1 MLIRGILI
9 FILGLI
15 YGFGVGL
22 IWFNIILEKQ
32 FKKQP
37 KVKSIEINLS
47 ELLKQM
53 GEENK

>member
-1 MLIRGILI
+1 MLKGILI

-22 IWFNIILEKQ
+22 IWFNIMLEKQ
-32 FKKQP
+32 FKRQP

-47 ELLKQM
+47 ELMKQM
-53 GEENK
+53 GEEDK

>member
-1 MLIRGILI
+1 MLKGILI

-15 YGFGVGL
+15 YGFGIGL
-22 IWFNIILEKQ
+22 IWFNITLEKQ